1 MASLATLRTLWA
13 PNTLLSEPL
22 VPLVPL
28 APASVGLGGYVRSY
42 VAGRCKSVAAI
53 HRAKIDLIL
62 WSSH

>member
-1 MASLATLRTLWA
+1 MASLATLRTLWP
-13 PNTLLSEPL
+13 PNTLLSE
-22 VPLVPL
+22 PLVPL